1 MVTATENIIFLFL
14 FTIAYYIIT
23 LFYFYHERENI
34 ISIKTLFVA
43 IFSAMIGLSPLFYYI
58 HKHTL
63 ILNTGNDINYQ
74 FPIILV
80 GYIIMVAV
88 LCINFKSKDKE
99 KEENKEEQNQI
110 SKQKRVNYNFYFSI
124 VLLIISFATNLFF
137 IIVNRN
143 LFFGGSLESGRMEA
157 IASNGIIMVLSS
169 FNYLGLGLLYEVTL
183 QTNKWK
189 KLFYFFLVANIIFYI
204 IRGSRTNIVYFLL
217 IMLLIRNHYKKIKIK
232 SIVIIFIILL
242 AGLSILQV
250 LRTYMSGEQTNF
262 IGNIYGILEVGSINL
277 NYIVMNFP
285 DKINF
290 QYGYTFLINI
300 LMLLPGPDLDFT
312 LWLKQALGMD
322 FAGGGVTPTIIG
334 EGYINFGYI
343 GIIVTMLVV
352 GLIGT
357 TLDKRYS
364 NQNKDC
370 VWASYLSVLFFG
382 IFKNGFSTIEVSILI
397 YIFLYIAYKIVLM
410 LLTKYTNRSIN
421 NGEKINENTN
431 NKDLSV

>member
-1 MVTATENIIFLFL
+1 
-14 FTIAYYIIT
+14 
-23 LFYFYHERENI
+23 
-34 ISIKTLFVA
+34 
-43 IFSAMIGLSPLFYYI
+43 MIGLSPLFYYI

-204 IRGSRTNIVYFLL
+204 ISN
-217 IMLLIRNHYKKIKIK
+217 
-232 SIVIIFIILL
+232 
-242 AGLSILQV
+242 
-250 LRTYMSGEQTNF
+250 
-262 IGNIYGILEVGSINL
+262 NL
-277 NYIVMNFP
+277 
-285 DKINF
+285 
-290 QYGYTFLINI
+290 
-300 LMLLPGPDLDFT
+300 
-312 LWLKQALGMD
+312 
-322 FAGGGVTPTIIG
+322 
-334 EGYINFGYI
+334 
-343 GIIVTMLVV
+343 
-352 GLIGT
+352 
-357 TLDKRYS
+357 
-364 NQNKDC
+364 
-370 VWASYLSVLFFG
+370 
-382 IFKNGFSTIEVSILI
+382 
-397 YIFLYIAYKIVLM
+397 
-410 LLTKYTNRSIN
+410 
-421 NGEKINENTN
+421 TN
-431 NKDLSV
+431 NCKG